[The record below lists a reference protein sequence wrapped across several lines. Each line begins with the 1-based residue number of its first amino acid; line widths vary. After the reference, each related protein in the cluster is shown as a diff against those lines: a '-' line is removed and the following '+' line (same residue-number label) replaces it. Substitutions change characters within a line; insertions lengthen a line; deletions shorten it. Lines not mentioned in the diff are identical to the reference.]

1 MGFGVNPWRT
11 VSGARMGCSERFTRD
26 AAAPKPLRAR
36 RGVLMGAGGSHRP
49 CGCPAP
55 ARRCTSRSH
64 AGMGGLGFGASHPR
78 HTVRSAQGCSER
90 LRHAYA
96 LCMLHVHVPRARRGI
111 LIWARAASRAP
122 RAPPAPVRRA
132 QQARAEAP
140 KAAPGT
146 TPSRPWQ
153 RRRQCSATRHMVH
166 GLSSLTTSTTA
177 TSSTS
182 RRQIGSALV
191 TAARTRA
198 SKSPS
203 RSASSRR

>member
-78 HTVRSAQGCSER
+78 YTVRSAQGCSER

-111 LIWARAASRAP
+111 LMGAGGSRAP

-166 GLSSLTTSTTA
+166 GLSSSTTSTTA

-198 SKSPS
+198 SKS
-203 RSASSRR
+203 RSSRR